1 MNINE
6 NTYYNTYILPSG
18 ILNFLDDYE
27 RETEL
32 IEQQMMYYHMMMW
45 NMYYNYNYSNFNY

>member
-1 MNINE
+1 MNTDK
-6 NTYYNTYILPSG
+6 NTCILPPG

-32 IEQQMMYYHMMMW
+32 IEQQMINYHMMMW
-45 NMYYNYNYSNFNY
+45 EMYYNTYNYSYNY